1 VLSAPAVLT
10 RALVLGSLALFIGAV
25 YLALPVGLGFGLGWG
40 PNTTLSV
47 AATVVVAL
55 LFSRVREK
63 SERLALRLVQG
74 ERATPFEVLTALSD
88 RMAGPYST
96 PDMLPQMARILAEGS
111 GAAGAR
117 VWLRLSDELVPA
129 ASWPEA
135 VSLELGPVRI
145 VGDDLPPLPDAHFG
159 LPIRLGDELVGAVTV
174 TQSPGEPLSPAD
186 LALLEHMASE
196 AGPVV
201 RNVRLTAQLA
211 GSLEEISSQ
220 AVEIRAS
227 RKRIVEA
234 QDAERR
240 RVERDIHD
248 GAQQHLVGLMVQLR
262 VANRVVH
269 RDPDRAQRIMGD
281 ARDIVSESLE
291 RLAELA
297 QGIHPRFLTADGL
310 AGALLRQHRNPSLH
324 VTVED
329 EGVAR
334 YQAEVE
340 AAVYFTCL
348 EALNNAAK
356 HAAGANVVV
365 RLAEEDGHLVF
376 SVSDD
381 GSGFDPDRCRP
392 GSGLGNMA
400 DRVAALRGSLAVT
413 SAPSRG
419 TSVTGR
425 IPLEGVVGGVAR

>member
-1 VLSAPAVLT
+1 MLSAPAVLT
-10 RALVLGSLALFIGAV
+10 RALVFGSLAAFIGVV
-25 YLALPVGLGFGLGWG
+25 YLALPVGLGIGLGWG

-63 SERLALRLVQG
+63 AERFAQRLVHG
-74 ERATPFEVLTALSD
+74 ERATPVEVLTELSE

-117 VWLRLSDELVPA
+117 VWLRLRDELVPA
-129 ASWPEA
+129 ASWPEGL
-135 VSLELGPVRI
+135 SLELGRVPVA
-145 VGDDLPPLPDAHFG
+145 GDALPPLPDAHFG
-159 LPIRLGDELVGAVTV
+159 LPVRLGDELVGAVTV
-174 TQSPGEPLSPAD
+174 TQSPREPLSPAD

-196 AGPVV
+196 AGLVL

-211 GSLEEISSQ
+211 GSLGEISAQ
-220 AVEIRAS
+220 AAEIRAS

-269 RDPDRAQRIMGD
+269 RDPARARRIMGD
-281 ARDIVSESLE
+281 LRDVVTESLE

-297 QGIHPRFLTADGL
+297 QGIHPRFLSAEGL
-310 AGALLRQHRNPSLH
+310 AGALRRQEANPSVR
-324 VTVED
+324 VTVVD
-329 EGVAR
+329 DGVGR
-334 YQAEVE
+334 YRAEVE

-356 HAAGANVVV
+356 HAEGANVVV
-365 RLAEEDGHLVF
+365 RIAEDGGDLVF

-392 GSGLGNMA
+392 GSGLGNMV

-419 TSVTGR
+419 TSVAGR
-425 IPLEGVVGGVAR
+425 IPLERGDEAA